1 MQQNNSQLY
10 ESIDRL
16 KSDIKESSKAVEQ
29 RDAKIEQMQS
39 DVKKVLQEKC
49 DKENLIKS
57 KKKLLI

>member
-1 MQQNNSQLY
+1 
-10 ESIDRL
+10 L